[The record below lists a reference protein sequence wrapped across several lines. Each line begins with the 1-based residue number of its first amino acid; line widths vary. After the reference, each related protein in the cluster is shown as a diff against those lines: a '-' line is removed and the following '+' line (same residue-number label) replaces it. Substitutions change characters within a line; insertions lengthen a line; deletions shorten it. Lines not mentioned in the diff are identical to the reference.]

1 MTEHID
7 DGDALLRRIPDRP
20 EELWTRRADGTA
32 RPTSAS
38 MKPSPED
45 GGLSVDVR
53 RLLPDPAVPTS
64 VLEGASGLGLAEF
77 AAVVP
82 RANGLEV
89 EHSPLDGNR
98 ARRHPRVR
106 RDVKTG
112 SQASAKGVG
121 RVRRLDPDARG
132 CPRVVL
138 DDSPLELSLDDSPDA
153 RPGYLWCRPPT

>member
-20 EELWTRRADGTA
+20 KELWTRRADGTA

-38 MKPSPED
+38 MKPSSED
-45 GGLSVDVR
+45 SGLSVDVR

-64 VLEGASGLGLAEF
+64 VFGGASGLGLAEF

-82 RANGLEV
+82 RTNGLEV

-98 ARRHPRVR
+98 AHADIRGFDAMSRKEAKRAQ
-106 RDVKTG
+106 K
-112 SQASAKGVG
+112 ALAESAAWIQMPAG
-121 RVRRLDPDARG
+121 A
-132 CPRVVL
+132 
-138 DDSPLELSLDDSPDA
+138 LEVP
-153 RPGYLWCRPPT
+153 